1 MPKSRISRLIPL
13 GLAGSIAS
21 IMCAG
26 MMAVP
31 APAPAVAAPAV
42 AAPDDAG
49 LALDELSYEH
59 LMEQSLTQAVDSYLG
74 DERFIIQVQ
83 VAMSRTGAPAAPP
96 VAAAPQVPDD
106 TFPLP
111 GLPGLNSEPVTSAN
125 QVPEPVIPAAPP
137 SAPAVPAG
145 LSVDRQRVLVIVDR
159 ALTQDDQDFLKT
171 LIDQKANLDYAR
183 GDDLRFEQRT
193 FPGGPAEALVASGS
207 PPVPSLPVG
216 DSTRWWL
223 EALAAFLGVGL
234 LVALFALLRRRP
246 AAVAALEPALPRGP
260 GPALLAESQASPPA
274 SADDPVKK
282 ADREAAILRQE
293 LVVMLLEYPELGVA
307 FVQDLLKKEA
317 GARKAAI
324 VLRALGLQGSS
335 RMFTGLASAEWGK
348 VEAEFP
354 AAREASPAETH
365 RAIEEAYQVL
375 VAERAASLAN
385 GSGRKNSP
393 FAFLDKLDDSQI
405 VFILE
410 AEGIKIKALALSQL
424 PIKRA
429 AALIR
434 RWPPE
439 EQGAIASAIGELEAV
454 PITAFQSI
462 ADKLA
467 AKAEQAPSFSAIVTD
482 GVQLLVDIL
491 DNADDATERR
501 ILDTLRTSNPSM
513 MRRVKEIY
521 FTFEDIPRLPPALI
535 KDAVREMDPVRLAM
549 ALRGTDQG
557 LDDMILDALTERRRA
572 LVMDGIEELE
582 GRPPE
587 SQAIGDAR
595 RELVGRIRTLI
606 FQGRFSL
613 KALAEG

>member
-13 GLAGSIAS
+13 GLAGSIAAVV
-21 IMCAG
+21 CGG
-26 MMAVP
+26 MLA
-31 APAPAVAAPAV
+31 APALAVAAPVV
-42 AAPDDAG
+42 APADDAG
-49 LALDELSYEH
+49 LALDELSYER

-74 DERFIIQVQ
+74 GDRFIIQVQ
-83 VAMSRTGAPAAPP
+83 VAMSRAGATAGSP
-96 VAAAPQVPDD
+96 VPVAPQVGND

-111 GLPGLNSEPVTSAN
+111 GLPGLNSAPVTAAN
-125 QVPEPVIPAAPP
+125 QVPEPLVPPGAPLTEPAI
-137 SAPAVPAG
+137 PAG
-145 LSVDRQRVLVIVDR
+145 LSVDRQRILVVVDR
-159 ALTQDDQDFLKT
+159 SLTQDDRDFLKT

-183 GDDLRFEQRT
+183 GDDLRFEQRN

-207 PPVPSLPVG
+207 PPVPSLPAG
-216 DSTRWWL
+216 NATRWWL
-223 EALAAFLGVGL
+223 EALVALLGVGL
-234 LVALFALLRRRP
+234 LAALFALLRRKPGIVP
-246 AAVAALEPALPRGP
+246 APALPQGP
-260 GPALLAESQASPPA
+260 GPALLAELQAAPLAPV
-274 SADDPVKK
+274 DDPLQK

-293 LVVMLLEYPELGVA
+293 LVVMLLEYPDLGVA
-307 FVQDLLKKEA
+307 FVQDLLKKED
-317 GARKAAI
+317 GSRKAAI

-335 RMFTGLASAEWGK
+335 RMFSGLAASQWGK

-375 VAERAASLAN
+375 VAERAASLAT

-410 AEGIKIKALALSQL
+410 EEGIKIKALALSQL

-429 AALIR
+429 AALLR

-513 MRRVKEIY
+513 MRRVKEVY

-535 KDAVREMDPVRLAM
+535 KDAVREMDPVRLAT

-557 LDDMILDALTERRRA
+557 MDERILDVLTERRRA

-582 GRPPE
+582 SRPPE
-587 SQAIGDAR
+587 PQAVGDAR
-595 RELVGRIRTLI
+595 RELVTRIRTLI
-606 FQGRFSL
+606 AQGRFSL
-613 KALAEG
+613 KSLAEG